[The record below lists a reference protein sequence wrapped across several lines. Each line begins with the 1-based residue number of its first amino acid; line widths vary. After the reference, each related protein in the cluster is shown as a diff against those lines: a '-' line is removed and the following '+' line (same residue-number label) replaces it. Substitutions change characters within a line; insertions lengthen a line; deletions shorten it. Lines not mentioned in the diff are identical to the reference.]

1 MKRLLILRSSFV
13 GFAVVDNSAANA
25 FRENPMNNQFNK
37 FFGAI
42 VFGMLMSLGASAQV
56 QTSPGEQPA
65 VSEAA
70 PLADRGEL
78 LNNRRWRRLER
89 DFDEW
94 MSVQVIYTPEE
105 IAALKARLQ
114 DHIKD
119 MSAEEL
125 EDFMDDAEVRMDLLL
140 SDDVLEARSWLSFMN
155 PQARRDK
162 VGSNG
167 EIPDVFGM
175 SVSQLRMELNQFQ
188 QQRAQQ
194 SAAHATFNQSRQL
207 QTAPTRQTQQPT
219 PTSAPREAA
228 TFGNQPNFPTPPPPR
243 KKEILPEN
251 PRFWVTPWGIA
262 HPIY

>member
-1 MKRLLILRSSFV
+1 MSSPINTIF
-13 GFAVVDNSAANA
+13 GSVVLA
-25 FRENPMNNQFNK
+25 F
-37 FFGAI
+37 
-42 VFGMLMSLGASAQV
+42 LMSVSLSAQE
-56 QTSPGEQPA
+56 QASPGEQPA
-65 VSEAA
+65 TSETSQSAE
-70 PLADRGEL
+70 REEL
-78 LNNRRWRRLER
+78 LNSRRWRRLER

-94 MSVQVIYTPEE
+94 MSVQVIHTPEE

-114 DHIKD
+114 EHIKG

-140 SDDVLEARSWLSFMN
+140 SDDVMEARSWLSFMT

-162 VGSNG
+162 VSTDG

-175 SVSQLRMELNQFQ
+175 SISQLRLELNQFQ

-194 SAAHATFNQSRQL
+194 SEAQAAFDRSRQL
-207 QTAPTRQTQQPT
+207 RSATPRQTPQPT
-219 PTSAPREAA
+219 PTPAPREAA
-228 TFGNQPNFPTPPPPR
+228 TFGNQPNFPTPPAPR